1 MYEKEFQTLII
12 NEIKKDLRKHDKR
25 DSALT
30 LLVETFSDFTHDH
43 KFTYWLSSKLDYQ
56 CGHTIK
62 IKTCYKI
69 FIAVAIGYSKISNV
83 TDTC

>member
-30 LLVETFSDFTHDH
+30 LLVETFSDFTH
-43 KFTYWLSSKLDYQ
+43 
-56 CGHTIK
+56 
-62 IKTCYKI
+62 
-69 FIAVAIGYSKISNV
+69 GYRLN
-83 TDTC
+83 